1 MRCAIWAPGP
11 AERRPAVAEDV
22 LLRAAMPSSLTLLV
36 LNLLHA
42 INAVFY
48 HEVHQEEGVGL
59 LSLSGDGGA
68 LSRKGSLEGGG

>member
-11 AERRPAVAEDV
+11 AERRPAAAGAD

-36 LNLLHA
+36 LNCSTRL
-42 INAVFY
+42 IVFY

-59 LSLSGDGGA
+59 LGLSGDGGT
-68 LSRKGSLEGGG
+68 LSRKGGFEGGG

>member
-1 MRCAIWAPGP
+1 MCDLGTRSSRKAAGGGRGCL
-11 AERRPAVAEDV
+11 AEGDDA
-22 LLRAAMPSSLTLLV
+22 LV
-36 LNLLHA
+36 FDFAGAKLLHA

-59 LSLSGDGGA
+59 LGFSGDGGT